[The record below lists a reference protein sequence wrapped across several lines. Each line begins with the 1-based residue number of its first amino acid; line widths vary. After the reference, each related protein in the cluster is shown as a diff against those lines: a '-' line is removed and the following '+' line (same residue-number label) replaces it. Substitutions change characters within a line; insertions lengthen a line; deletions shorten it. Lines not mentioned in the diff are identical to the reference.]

1 MSVSTIECLGSEYPM
16 GVLQGR
22 LFKDSVAEVWQ
33 VVQNS
38 HMLDLVRPRLMPKQ
52 LHLIHCQKKADTF
65 LKPYLAKFAPIMN
78 ERIHGIVQG
87 SAIAE
92 EALYFLHSLE
102 MELMTKPD
110 TFATSS
116 GLIMALS
123 PEKALQEELLLAGN
137 IDNSLPLSDHLLI
150 RKSRPREGFQSVELT
165 YTFQAGCI
173 AGVNEKG
180 LALFSIPAYATD
192 SISLKTVPYSL
203 QLQEALKTCD
213 TVEAA
218 AQLLASQNRDGG
230 TVVVIADSKNNMLL
244 FEGTRTSVST
254 RPLTGDF
261 SVFGSKYS
269 SPELEKSQIQADAV
283 WTSKAWSPFA
293 GQKVHESALKRV
305 DTARGMI
312 SKLNGIDEEQLWR
325 IMGDHGS
332 SSTGDDNSI
341 CRHGNALTTIAA
353 LIISPKDRSIQLRQG
368 NPCTGV
374 TQSFKL

>member
-22 LFKDSVAEVWQ
+22 LFKDSVNQVWQ
-33 VVQNS
+33 LVQNS
-38 HMLDLVRPRLMPKQ
+38 HMLDQVRPKLMPKQ

-65 LKPYLAKFAPIMN
+65 LKPYLAKFAPVMN

-87 SAIAE
+87 AAIAE

-110 TFATSS
+110 SFATNS
-116 GLIMALS
+116 GLIMALT
-123 PEKALQEELLLAGN
+123 PAKTLQEELLLAGN
-137 IDNSLPLSDHLLI
+137 IDNSLPLSDHLLV
-150 RKSRPREGFQSVELT
+150 RKSSPRDGFHSLELT
-165 YTFQAGCI
+165 YTFLAGCI

-192 SISLKTVPYSL
+192 SISLKTVPFSL
-203 QLQEALKTCD
+203 LLQEALKNCD

-218 AQLLASQNRDGG
+218 AELLASQNRDAG
-230 TVVVIADSKNNMLL
+230 TVVVIVDSKKNMLL
-244 FEGTRTSVST
+244 FEGTRTSVAT

-261 SVFGSKYS
+261 TVFGSKYS

-283 WTSKAWSPFA
+283 WTSKAWSPFV
-293 GQKVHESALKRV
+293 GQKVHESAIRRV
-305 DTARGMI
+305 ETAQGMI
-312 SKLNGIDEEQLWR
+312 NKLNGIDEEQLWR

-332 SSTGDDNSI
+332 SQIGDDNSI
-341 CRHGNALTTIAA
+341 CRHGNALTTIAS
-353 LIISPKDRSIQLRQG
+353 LIISPKDRSIQIRQG
-368 NPCTGV
+368 NPCTGQ